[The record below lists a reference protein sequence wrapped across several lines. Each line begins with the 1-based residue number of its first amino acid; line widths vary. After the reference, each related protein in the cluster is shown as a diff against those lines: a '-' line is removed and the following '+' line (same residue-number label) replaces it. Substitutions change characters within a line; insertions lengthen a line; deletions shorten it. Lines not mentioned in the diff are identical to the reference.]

1 MLFMGSALACSLFCT
16 IVTVPVYCTVF
27 QIVLM
32 FELTKLNH
40 LLCLSF
46 LGIQDKQCLETYSF
60 WWVHISVS
68 GRNNE
73 QRLNYSKT
81 YMLKLKQQPRTE
93 ISFKQKFIL
102 WHYHLSDCCV
112 FHCFKEENRL
122 QHTYNRKKLTHMRVN
137 TKPLSNHTLAIWRQS
152 KCPPINRTLS
162 MHSSVSL
169 QGTGEQL

>member
-1 MLFMGSALACSLFCT
+1 MLFMGSALPCSLFCT

-27 QIVLM
+27 QIVIM

-46 LGIQDKQCLETYSF
+46 ICLQDKQCLETYSC
-60 WWVHISVS
+60 WCVHISVS
-68 GRNNE
+68 GRNNK

-81 YMLKLKQQPRTE
+81 YRLKLKQQPRSE

-112 FHCFKEENRL
+112 VHCFKEENWL
-122 QHTYNRKKLTHMRVN
+122 QHTSLVK
-137 TKPLSNHTLAIWRQS
+137 
-152 KCPPINRTLS
+152 
-162 MHSSVSL
+162 SL
-169 QGTGEQL
+169 QSEETDSHACYHKALK